1 MDINASLFLQALVFA
16 ILIAFT
22 WKFIWPPLTA
32 ALDERAKR
40 IAEGLSAADKA
51 KHDLELAEKRAA
63 DELRKAKSQAAEII
77 AQAEKRATA
86 IIEEAKDAARVEGDR
101 LIAGA
106 KSEVDQQV
114 HHAKEELRQQVA
126 ALAVA
131 GAEKILRKEVDAA
144 RHADLLASLKA
155 EL

>member
-16 ILIAFT
+16 ILVLFT

-40 IAEGLSAADKA
+40 IADGLSAADKA
-51 KHDLELAEKRAA
+51 KHDLELADKRAA
-63 DELRKAKSQAAEII
+63 EELRKAKSQAAEII
-77 AQAEKRATA
+77 AQAEKRASQ
-86 IIEEAKDAARVEGDR
+86 IVDEARDAARVEGDR

-114 HHAKEELRQQVA
+114 HHAKEELRQQVSVL
-126 ALAVA
+126 ALA
-131 GAEKILRKEVDAA
+131 GAEKILRREVDAA
-144 RHADLLASLKA
+144 RHADLLASLKT

>member
-16 ILIAFT
+16 ILVLFT

-40 IAEGLSAADKA
+40 IAEGLSAADRA
-51 KHDLELAEKRAA
+51 KHDLQLAEKRAA
-63 DELRKAKSQAAEII
+63 EELRLAKSQAAEII
-77 AQAEKRATA
+77 AQAEKRATQ
-86 IIEEAKDAARVEGDR
+86 IVDEARDAARVEGDR

-114 HHAKEELRQQVA
+114 HQAKEELRQQVSSL
-126 ALAVA
+126 ALA
-131 GAEKILRKEVDAA
+131 GAEKILRVEIDAA
-144 RHADLLASLKA
+144 RHAELLASLKA

>member
-1 MDINASLFLQALVFA
+1 MNPNATLFLQALVFA
-16 ILIAFT
+16 ILVLVT
-22 WKFIWPPLTA
+22 WKFIWPPLIA

-40 IAEGLSAADKA
+40 IADGLSAADRA
-51 KHDLELAEKRAA
+51 KHDLELAEKRAGE
-63 DELRKAKSQAAEII
+63 ELRKAKSQASEII
-77 AQAEKRATA
+77 AQAEKRASV
-86 IIEEAKDAARVEGDR
+86 IVDEAKDAARVEGDR

-106 KSEVDQQV
+106 KAEVDQQV
-114 HHAKEELRQQVA
+114 HHAKEALRQQVS

-144 RHADLLASLKA
+144 RHAELLASLKA

>member
-1 MDINASLFLQALVFA
+1 MNPNATLFLQALVFA
-16 ILIAFT
+16 ILVLVT
-22 WKFIWPPLTA
+22 WKFIWPPLVA

-40 IAEGLSAADKA
+40 IADGLSAADRA

-63 DELRKAKSQAAEII
+63 EELRKAKSQASEII
-77 AQAEKRATA
+77 AQAEKRASQ
-86 IIEEAKDAARVEGDR
+86 IVEEAKDAARVEGDR

-106 KSEVDQQV
+106 KAEVDQQV
-114 HHAKEELRQQVA
+114 HQAKETLRQQVSV
-126 ALAVA
+126 LAVA

>member
-1 MDINASLFLQALVFA
+1 VLV
-16 ILIAFT
+16 T
-22 WKFIWPPLTA
+22 WKFIWPPLVA

-40 IAEGLSAADKA
+40 IADGLSAADRA

-63 DELRKAKSQAAEII
+63 EELRKAKSQASEII
-77 AQAEKRATA
+77 AQAEKRASQ
-86 IIEEAKDAARVEGDR
+86 IVEEAKDAARVEGDR

-106 KSEVDQQV
+106 KAEVDQQV
-114 HHAKEELRQQVA
+114 HQAKETLRQQVS